1 MIILKMK
8 EQLWANTALFFQII
22 VNFKHKLSFFCC
34 TFITS
39 FKQLLKNLLK
49 LHCVKSICIW
59 SFSGPYSVTMM
70 ENTDQKNTEYG
81 HFPRYIRSN
90 VYWSVPKKTLVN
102 IYDETFFQKC
112 FMAKYTKKNMER
124 KFTKKALLLKGFNVV
139 FFYLWKLF

>member
-22 VNFKHKLSFFCC
+22 VNFKHKLSLFYC

-39 FKQLLKNLLK
+39 FKQLLKTRLK
-49 LHCVKSICIW
+49 LHCVKSVCIW

-90 VYWSVPKKTLVN
+90 VYWSVPKKTLAN

-112 FMAKYTKKNMER
+112 FMAKYTKK
-124 KFTKKALLLKGFNVV
+124 KQGKKVYKKSVV
-139 FFYLWKLF
+139 IKRI